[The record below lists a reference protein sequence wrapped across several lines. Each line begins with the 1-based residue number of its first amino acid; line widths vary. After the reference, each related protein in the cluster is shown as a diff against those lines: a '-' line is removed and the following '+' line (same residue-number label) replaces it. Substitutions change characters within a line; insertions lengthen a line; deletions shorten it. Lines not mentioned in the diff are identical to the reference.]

1 MSHTVQ
7 LLILS
12 LIPFL
17 TSFHIYFAP
26 LFLSFSLAVM
36 PHSFSLSFYY
46 ILQSGDTPS
55 MYNSHTGLGL
65 LNPLNVV
72 PLYSLFKMAGGSDLW

>member
-1 MSHTVQ
+1 
-7 LLILS
+7 
-12 LIPFL
+12 
-17 TSFHIYFAP
+17 
-26 LFLSFSLAVM
+26 M